1 MSKAFSQLDEAVN
14 ELKHFKDSETISIL
28 KRVLNLKIQDVRVHN
43 DTAPA
48 EEFPLNKGELRGLK
62 WLLGKLS

>member
-1 MSKAFSQLDEAVN
+1 MSKTFSQLDEAVN